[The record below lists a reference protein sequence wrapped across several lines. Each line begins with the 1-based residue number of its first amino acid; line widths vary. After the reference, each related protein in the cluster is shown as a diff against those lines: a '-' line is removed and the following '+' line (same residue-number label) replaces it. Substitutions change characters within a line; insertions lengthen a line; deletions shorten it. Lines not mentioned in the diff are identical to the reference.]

1 MTIPRARVNGQA
13 FAGTNYTFI
22 KSGHGD
28 TEVECKRHDL
38 APNNNFSQQKSP
50 LKRIKRKRKRAH
62 CHSNFLAPSSTLA
75 LE

>member
-1 MTIPRARVNGQA
+1 MTCILMTIPRARVNGQA

-38 APNNNFSQQKSP
+38 AQEKLHKARDEWNEERMEQLDFINKITFYQ
-50 LKRIKRKRKRAH
+50 
-62 CHSNFLAPSSTLA
+62 
-75 LE
+75 

>member
-38 APNNNFSQQKSP
+38 AQE
-50 LKRIKRKRKRAH
+50 KRHKARDEWNEGRMEQLDFINKIT
-62 CHSNFLAPSSTLA
+62 FYQ
-75 LE
+75 